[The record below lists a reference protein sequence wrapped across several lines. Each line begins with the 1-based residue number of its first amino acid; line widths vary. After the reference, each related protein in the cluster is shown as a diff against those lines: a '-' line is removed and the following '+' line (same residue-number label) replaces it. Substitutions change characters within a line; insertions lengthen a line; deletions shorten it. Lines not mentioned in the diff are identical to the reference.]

1 MDCRTFRK
9 HHLAYLDDTLPGE
22 LLVSAER
29 HVSECEACAAH
40 DTMVRRSL
48 MLARNLPAIDLSD
61 DFSARL
67 AARLDE
73 VRSGVRHV
81 SMDGVPRDDWAPTRT
96 ELLRAVVTSPFAT
109 RRRMAAVAA
118 GLLALSYAGGQA
130 IVRANAAREALI
142 AQRAAAKIQ
151 TPAAPPVFT
160 PLASPALINAAS
172 TGIPVWPAALLADQ
186 APARMV
192 ESQFSTAS
200 LTR

>member
-1 MDCRTFRK
+1 MDCRIFRK

-29 HVSECEACAAH
+29 HVIECEACAAH

-48 MLARNLPAIDLSD
+48 LLARNLPSIGLSD
-61 DFSARL
+61 DFAARL
-67 AARLDE
+67 AARIDD
-73 VRSGVRHV
+73 VRSGARDVPT
-81 SMDGVPRDDWAPTRT
+81 DGLPLDDWAPTRA
-96 ELLRAVVTSPFAT
+96 EMLRAMIASPFAS

-130 IVRANAAREALI
+130 IVGAGAHDVVLQPIAATAPTLPE
-142 AQRAAAKIQ
+142 
-151 TPAAPPVFT
+151 PAVFM
-160 PLASPALINAAS
+160 PLASPALVTSAS

-192 ESQFSTAS
+192 EAQFSVAS
-200 LTR
+200 FTQ

>member
-29 HVSECEACAAH
+29 HVIECEACAAH

-48 MLARNLPAIDLSD
+48 LLARNLPSIDLSD
-61 DFSARL
+61 DFAARL
-67 AARLDE
+67 AARLDA
-73 VRSGVRHV
+73 VRCGDCDVPL
-81 SMDGVPRDDWAPTRT
+81 DGVPHDDWAPTRA
-96 ELLRAVVTSPFAT
+96 EMLRAALAGPFAN
-109 RRRMAAVAA
+109 RRRAAVAA

-130 IVRANAAREALI
+130 IVRARAPH
-142 AQRAAAKIQ
+142 AAALAPVVA
-151 TPAAPPVFT
+151 TMPEPTAPPVYM
-160 PLASPALINAAS
+160 PLASPALVTTAS

-192 ESQFSTAS
+192 ESQFSVAS
-200 LTR
+200 FTQ